1 MARQE
6 LLADGVFVNNLHEPY
21 ARIREDSTQMRSN
34 TNLALGGS
42 DPLMCPNPDRVFG
55 GSDLGA
61 SMAMSSG
68 DITVMA
74 LDPAD

>member
-1 MARQE
+1 
-6 LLADGVFVNNLHEPY
+6 
-21 ARIREDSTQMRSN
+21 MRSN